1 MARVH
6 KTKKGYK
13 FILRTPKEKAK
24 RYRRQLNNGKVS
36 ETRKKLT
43 KSDKAYRYGYLDS
56 RKDMAKA
63 FNSSKKKR

>member
-24 RYRRQLNNGKVS
+24 RYRRQLNNGIVA
-36 ETRKKLT
+36 ETHKKLSAT
-43 KSDKAYRYGYLDS
+43 DKAYRYGYLDS
-56 RKDMAKA
+56 RKDIAKV
-63 FNSSKKKR
+63 FNRGKKR

>member
-24 RYRRQLNNGKVS
+24 RFRRQLNNGKVA
-36 ETRKKLT
+36 ETGKKLT
-43 KSDKAYRYGYLDS
+43 KSDKSYRYGYLDS
-56 RKDMAKA
+56 RKDIAKA
-63 FNSSKKKR
+63 FNSSKKN